1 MSEYCGD
8 CKYYRVIISQMADYW
23 CAKKDL
29 YFHCDTLTQSCS
41 DFEKDTVTLEEKED
55 KVW

>member
-1 MSEYCGD
+1 MSEYCGN
-8 CKYYRVIISQMADYW
+8 CKHCRVIISQMADYW

-29 YFHCDTLTQSCS
+29 YFHCDTLTQNCS